1 VSIERIRAQIWFGI
15 PKMAIERIRIEHHL
29 SLIAFLMVKVISDAI
44 REAVRKA
51 ITVRMVK
58 VDGGIARPDS
68 TPTCLA
74 HLIIDDHAYVAYPWT
89 AVGCWARAHAV
100 RSVRLPQSEVIR
112 GHQRSSEVIRGH
124 HAVRS
129 VRLPQSEVIRGHQR
143 SSEVITLYDPSA
155 CRNQRSSEVIRGHQR
170 SSEVIRGHQRSS
182 EAIRGHQ
189 RPSEVIRGH

>member
-1 VSIERIRAQIWFGI
+1 MCNHVQSVAISSNQLQGLLGVNREHPSPNMVRHPKYGNRAHQNR
-15 PKMAIERIRIEHHL
+15 AHQL

-58 VDGGIARPDS
+58 VDGGIARPDP

-89 AVGCWARAHAV
+89 AVGRWARAHAV

-124 HAVRS
+124 
-129 VRLPQSEVIRGHQR
+129 QR

-155 CRNQRSSEVIRGHQR
+155 CRNQRDH
-170 SSEVIRGHQRSS
+170 
-182 EAIRGHQ
+182 
-189 RPSEVIRGH
+189 

>member
-1 VSIERIRAQIWFGI
+1 
-15 PKMAIERIRIEHHL
+15 MAIEHQL
-29 SLIAFLMVKVISDAI
+29 SLIAFLMEKVISDAI
-44 REAVRKA
+44 REAMRKAITVRMEKVISDAIREAIRKA

-58 VDGGIARPDS
+58 VDGGIARPDP

-112 GHQRSSEVIRGH
+112 GHQRSSEVI
-124 HAVRS
+124 
-129 VRLPQSEVIRGHQR
+129 
-143 SSEVITLYDPSA
+143 T
-155 CRNQRSSEVIRGHQR
+155 
-170 SSEVIRGHQRSS
+170 GHQRSS